1 MKSSGLNKIL
11 LLFFLAVISADLI
24 AQQDWT
30 HKVRIAGHPLNSDNI
45 GSIIKSASES
55 FVYGIETDN
64 DITGRYESFIDPE
77 EKLKAI
83 REITEKAHSVNN
95 KTFVYIAGLECIT
108 SDAENKEHTFFKDHP
123 DWVQRDI
130 NGKPAVFGG
139 NDAFWISEGDE
150 DVWISPYAMEW
161 RKIYMRRVKEIAET
175 GIDGIYVD
183 IPYWMTHF
191 EGWEN
196 TWASFDDYT
205 VAVFKEQ
212 TGLNAKED
220 IQLGNYDDPGFIKWI
235 NFRIQT
241 LTDFMEEIDRNIKE
255 VNPECMTI
263 AEIYPGI
270 GEEAVRVGADVYKMY
285 DVVDVIAHE
294 YSEGEYYA
302 SDRAPLDWYNYVIG
316 MHTFRAFAGD
326 KASWML
332 SYSWYDNE
340 KVKPADAIKS
350 LFASQLFSGTN
361 MWDVKGYV
369 MSGTNDIETRRTVY
383 EWVSRYEDIFYSQRV
398 PLQPV
403 SVYFSDVTR
412 NYFSKDF
419 IESYRGFLNL
429 LVHSQIEF
437 QIVTPRTVEKL
448 SPDILILPDVKCLR
462 EDEINAF
469 KRLAE
474 KGTKFIITGE
484 TGKYNEN
491 KEERKMD
498 VLKEIF
504 QPGNSNQK
512 INNKNYIYIQSCP
525 GKNYSQIINSDLNT
539 YFIENRKSGR
549 IDEAEKEFL
558 SLLKDSTSYMPKL
571 KIYAPFD
578 LIASYSVSDENIHIY
593 LTNIKGLCES
603 CNSNNRSIK
612 EIKIVYDESIGSE
625 QVSVLP
631 FLGKETMIKSA
642 HSGTEFS
649 FIIPEIERGMVVTIK
664 RSKKI

>member
-1 MKSSGLNKIL
+1 MKSVGLNKIL
-11 LLFFLAVISADLI
+11 LLFFLSFISIDI
-24 AQQDWT
+24 NAQQNWT
-30 HKVRIAGHPLNSDNI
+30 HRVRIAGHPLSPDNVD
-45 GSIIKSASES
+45 SIIKSASET
-55 FVYGIETDN
+55 FVYGIEVDN
-64 DITGRYESFIDPE
+64 DITGRYESFINPE

-130 NGKPAVFGG
+130 NGRPAMFGG
-139 NDAFWISEGDE
+139 NDAFWIDEGDE
-150 DVWISPYAMEW
+150 DVWISPYAAEW
-161 RKIYMRRVKEIAET
+161 RKIYMQRVREIAAT

-205 VAVFKEQ
+205 VAAFKQE
-212 TGLNAKED
+212 TGLNARED

-235 NFRIQT
+235 IFRIQT

-255 VNPECMTI
+255 VNPECKTI

-270 GEEAVRVGADVYKMY
+270 GEEAVRVGADVYQMY

-302 SDRAPLDWYNYVIG
+302 SDRAPLDWYNYIIG
-316 MHTFRAFAGD
+316 MQTFRAFAEN

-332 SYSWYDNE
+332 SYSWHDNE
-340 KVKPADAIKS
+340 KVKPAEAIKS

-369 MSGTNDIETRRTVY
+369 MSGTNDIETRKTVY
-383 EWVSRYEDIFYSQRV
+383 EWVSKYEDMFYSQRV

-403 SVYFSDVTR
+403 SIYFSDITR

-419 IESYRGFLNL
+419 IDSYRGFLNL
-429 LVHSQIEF
+429 LIHSQIES
-437 QIVTPRTVEKL
+437 QIVTPRTIEKL
-448 SPDILILPDVKCLR
+448 SPAILILPDVKCLS

-474 KGTKFIITGE
+474 KGTKFIVTGE
-484 TGKYNEN
+484 TGKYDEY
-491 KEERKMD
+491 KEVRKSNA
-498 VLKEIF
+498 LKEVF
-504 QPGNSNQK
+504 EK
-512 INNKNYIYIQSCP
+512 TNNKNYIYIQSCP
-525 GKNYSQIINSDLNT
+525 GKNYSQIINNDLNT
-539 YFIENRKSGR
+539 YFIESRTSKR
-549 IDEAEKEFL
+549 IDEAKKE
-558 SLLKDSTSYMPKL
+558 LLTLLNESTSYLPKL
-571 KIYAPFD
+571 KIQAPID
-578 LIASYSVSDENIHIY
+578 IIASYSASDGNINIF
-593 LTNIKGLCES
+593 LTNVKGLCES
-603 CNSNNRSIK
+603 CNSNDRSIK
-612 EIKIVYDESIGSE
+612 EIKIDYDESLGNEEVIL
-625 QVSVLP
+625 LP
-631 FLGKETMIKSA
+631 FLGKESEIKSV